1 MFVYKPFRPGAGG
14 GGGEL
19 PELIC
24 DGYAF
29 GKK

>member
-1 MFVYKPFRPGAGG
+1 MFVYKPFRPGA

>member
-1 MFVYKPFRPGAGG
+1 MFVYKPFRPGAG